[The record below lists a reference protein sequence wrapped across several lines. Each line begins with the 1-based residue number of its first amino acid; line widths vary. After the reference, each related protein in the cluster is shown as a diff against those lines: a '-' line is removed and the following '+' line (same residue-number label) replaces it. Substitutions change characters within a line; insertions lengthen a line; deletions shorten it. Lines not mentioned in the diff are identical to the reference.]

1 MNNRAMTMAIIIA
14 LFAVYL
20 VFSWVEEIET
30 KAVKKYGARVVVL
43 KARRDIKETETI
55 NETMVKLEEVPKTFL
70 EPSAIYFESSN
81 NDPETMKSVKALSG
95 SVAVVPIKEG
105 EQLSYN
111 KITEPGVRTGLAPQV
126 APGRRAI
133 AINVNDQ
140 TAVSKLVKPGD
151 RVDLIAVLDMGGG
164 RENKISKT
172 ILQDVVVLSVG
183 KNVTNNIPR
192 VIEFDGSKEKIR
204 SLNEDTAFSTVT
216 LEVEPSQAQTLALVI
231 GSGDNAITL
240 SLRNNDDTE
249 RANLGSTMLSDI
261 LGVDASRVQRRGPA
275 AAPRPQPAGGGGL

>member
-1 MNNRAMTMAIIIA
+1 MNNRAMTLAIAIA
-14 LFAVYL
+14 VFAVYL

-43 KARRDIKETETI
+43 KAKRDIKETETL
-55 NETMVKLEEVPKTFL
+55 NETMIKLEEIPKTFL

-133 AINVNDQ
+133 ALNVTTQ

-151 RVDLIAVLDMGGG
+151 RVDVIAVIDMGGG

-172 ILQDVVVLSVG
+172 ILQDVVILSVG

-192 VIEFDGSKEKIR
+192 VIEMDGGKEKVR
-204 SLNEDTAFSTVT
+204 SLNEDATFDTVT
-216 LEVEPSQAQTLALVI
+216 LEVEPAQAQILALVLN
-231 GSGDNAITL
+231 GGENAVSL

-249 RANLGSTMLSDI
+249 RTSLGATMLTDV
-261 LGVDASRVQRRGPA
+261 LGVDASRMPKRGPA
-275 AAPRPQPAGGGGL
+275 AAAPRGGGL